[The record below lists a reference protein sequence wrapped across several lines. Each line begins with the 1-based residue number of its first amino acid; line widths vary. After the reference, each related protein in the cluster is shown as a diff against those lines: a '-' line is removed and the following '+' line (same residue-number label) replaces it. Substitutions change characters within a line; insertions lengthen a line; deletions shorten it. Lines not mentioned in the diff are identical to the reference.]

1 MEGCISTLYFK
12 RDGYWYTPQESCGGN
27 HGTTRRWAVMRGL
40 CMVGVIQI
48 DSVQDGDIIV
58 LSNGAK
64 GFQSGFV
71 SKEKS
76 LPDETT
82 KQ

>member
-1 MEGCISTLYFK
+1 
-12 RDGYWYTPQESCGGN
+12 
-27 HGTTRRWAVMRGL
+27 
-40 CMVGVIQI
+40 MVGVIQI
-48 DSVQDGDIIV
+48 DSVRDGDMIV

-71 SKEKS
+71 FKEKS

-82 KQ
+82 QQ